1 MRWFKPNMRSSF
13 YALLARI
20 HPSEPEST
28 VLQYSVDGIRESMLE
43 LVGEAPEGSYRHLAR
58 RIRYAVDVHALWY
71 LRGDLM
77 ALLAGRHSEAI
88 AREKIDSLTEMFEEF
103 LPRGLQSRPS
113 PLNPLGKTDE

>member
-20 HPSEPEST
+20 HPPEPEST
-28 VLQYSVDGIRESMLE
+28 VLEYSVEGIREAMLD
-43 LVGEAPEGSYRHLAR
+43 LVGDAPDASYRHIGR

-77 ALLAGRHSEAI
+77 ALLAGRHGEAL
-88 AREKIDSLTEMFEEF
+88 AREKIEMLTEMFEEF
-103 LPRGLQSRPS
+103 LPRGLKSRPS
-113 PLNPLGKTDE
+113 PLNPARND

>member
-20 HPSEPEST
+20 HPPEPEST
-28 VLQYSVDGIRESMLE
+28 VLEYSVDGIRESMLE
-43 LVGEAPEGSYRHLAR
+43 LVGDAPDGSYRHIGR

-77 ALLAGRHSEAI
+77 ALLSGRHGEAV
-88 AREKIDSLTEMFEEF
+88 AREKIEILTEMFEEF
-103 LPRGLQSRPS
+103 LPQGLKSRPS
-113 PLNPLGKTDE
+113 PLNPNKND

>member
-20 HPSEPEST
+20 HPPEPEST
-28 VLQYSVDGIRESMLE
+28 VLEYSVEGIRESMLE
-43 LVGEAPEGSYRHLAR
+43 LVGDAPETLYRHIGR

-77 ALLAGRHSEAI
+77 ALLAGRHGEAV
-88 AREKIDSLTEMFEEF
+88 AREKIEMLTEMFEDF
-103 LPRGLQSRPS
+103 LPQGLKSRPS
-113 PLNPLGKTDE
+113 PLHPLPKND

>member
-20 HPSEPEST
+20 HPPEPEST
-28 VLQYSVDGIRESMLE
+28 VLEYSVDDIRDAMLK
-43 LVGEAPEGSYRHLAR
+43 LVSETPDPSDRHIVR

-77 ALLAGRHSEAI
+77 ALLAGRHGEAV
-88 AREKIDSLTEMFEEF
+88 AREKIEDLTELFEDF
-103 LPRGLQSRPS
+103 LPRGLKSRPS
-113 PLNPLGKTDE
+113 PLNPNKND